1 MESLNRKKNRIKT
14 ENKHTW
20 FSTTRTR
27 ASAEPDDFH
36 RSSRVAGKNMHPCR
50 KEERLRARKG
60 EPRGKAAA
68 AALEKG
74 AEGEGRSRKKK
85 KGRGTEGGPPL
96 LSVSF
101 PLPKNWS
108 GFEPVSNR
116 FFGYVSTRG
125 GKRNILSKWQLFS
138 ESDENRLFRFKSGLN
153 PVFFRF
159 RQTIPEKNGFKPDS
173 AV

>member
-1 MESLNRKKNRIKT
+1 MQLQDAPRGSTRLRACCRSRTNPDLNRKKTGNAKPEKNRIKT
-14 ENKHTW
+14 ENKQTW
-20 FSTTRTR
+20 FLTTPTR

-36 RSSRVAGKNMHPCR
+36 RSSRVAGRKMDPCR

-116 FFGYVSTRG
+116 FFGHVSTRG
-125 GKRNILSKWQLFS
+125 GKRNILSKW
-138 ESDENRLFRFKSGLN
+138 
-153 PVFFRF
+153 
-159 RQTIPEKNGFKPDS
+159 
-173 AV
+173 